1 MKENAMQTIENTTET
16 PQHDNQSPIIAALND
31 RFRQTYWGG
40 KVMTTSGVN
49 QLSEETSAAVFAAVM
64 HYDNFTEDN
73 DPYGEHDFGK
83 VVVEGQDFFW
93 KIDYYD
99 HTLNFGS
106 ENPADPVITTRVLT
120 IMLASEY

>member
-1 MKENAMQTIENTTET
+1 MQTHEINTESEHT
-16 PQHDNQSPIIAALND
+16 NNSSPTIAALND

-40 KVMTTSGVN
+40 NIMTTRGVDE
-49 QLSEETSAAVFAAVM
+49 LDELTSIKLFSAVM
-64 HYDNFTEDN
+64 HYDDFSEDN

-83 VVVEGQDFFW
+83 VVIDGQDFFW

-99 HTLNFGS
+99 PTMTFGS
-106 ENPADPVITTRVLT
+106 ENPADPSVTTRVLT

>member
-1 MKENAMQTIENTTET
+1 MQTHENDTET
-16 PQHDNQSPIIAALND
+16 QQTDNSSRIAALND

-49 QLSEETSAAVFAAVM
+49 ELSEDTSAAVFAAVM
-64 HYDNFTEDN
+64 HFDNFEPDN
-73 DPYGEHDFGK
+73 DPHGEHDFGK
-83 VVVEGQDFFW
+83 VVVEGRDYFW

-99 HTLNFGS
+99 HTMNFGS
-106 ENPADPVITTRVLT
+106 ENPADPTITTRVLT